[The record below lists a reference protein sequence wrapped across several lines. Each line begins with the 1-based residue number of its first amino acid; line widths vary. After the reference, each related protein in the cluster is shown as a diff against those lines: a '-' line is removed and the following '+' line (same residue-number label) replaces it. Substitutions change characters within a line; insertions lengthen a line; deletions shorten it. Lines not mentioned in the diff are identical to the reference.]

1 MGNWAYVDEYLSQT
15 MQKTSR
21 KESRRGLIGRGRCK
35 IISQN
40 PRIFKIGL
48 INRLTTVL
56 LIALHNIW
64 YSNQLSNIRLF

>member
-1 MGNWAYVDEYLSQT
+1 MNIYHKNA
-15 MQKTSR
+15 KNIKKR
-21 KESRRGLIGRGRCK
+21 IKERSNRD
-35 IISQN
+35 

-64 YSNQLSNIRLF
+64 YSNQLFNIRLF